1 MIHMTDERIY
11 VGFLSGNILKII
23 ACIAMLIDHI
33 GWILLPELTVLRMIG
48 RISMPL
54 FAFTF
59 GEGCFYTRSKAKHFV
74 LVFAMGVITSAA
86 MSFAMGELYGNILIT
101 FSMSCLIICALDGL
115 KRSAFAKDGKKAALC
130 SVALALSVALAAWV
144 CCFSPFD
151 IDYGIAG
158 VTLPVCVR
166 LFDFRSFGAQG
177 LAASAYNL
185 ATVLLPFFV
194 NLLALS
200 LIYGA
205 VQLFSLF
212 SLIFILCYSGG
223 RGRHKFKGLF
233 YIFYPAHLAIIA
245 SVYLILNPGFLTTLF

>member
-1 MIHMTDERIY
+1 M
-11 VGFLSGNILKII
+11 
-23 ACIAMLIDHI
+23 
-33 GWILLPELTVLRMIG
+33 
-48 RISMPL
+48 
-54 FAFTF
+54 
-59 GEGCFYTRSKAKHFV
+59 
-74 LVFAMGVITSAA
+74 
-86 MSFAMGELYGNILIT
+86 
-101 FSMSCLIICALDGL
+101 
-115 KRSAFAKDGKKAALC
+115 
-130 SVALALSVALAAWV
+130 

-223 RGRHKFKGLF
+223 RGRHKLKGLF